1 MATDDEMIHVLI
13 VEDDRADEQIIFRQ
27 LARSPF
33 SFKMTWVQRLE
44 DALEQLNHQRFHA
57 VVTDIHLPDS
67 SGIETV
73 ARLKSCGKQLAIVV
87 LTSQEQEGI
96 EAEVRLS
103 GAQDFRFKRELADDS
118 LPRAVLHAVQR
129 QRDLNQMK
137 HLAWRLKR
145 KQALLR
151 EQAIQLKQKNRR
163 LHKLYRTSREFVDNV
178 SHDLRTPLTVI
189 KDYVSIIREGMAGEV
204 NPEQTKLLGK
214 VALRADDLNH
224 MVDDILDAS
233 KLEAGLLSAWRRP
246 VPVRQIVSHAASLL
260 KERAAI
266 HGVQLVI
273 DCPEELPDAYC
284 DIDKAVRVIA
294 NLAVNAIKF
303 SKPGQSV
310 TLWGKHC
317 PIEGEI
323 VLGITDQGPGMDAE
337 ALSDVFQRFAQLN
350 DNVSSTV
357 KGFGLG
363 LNIAQRLTRINLGE
377 MHVESE
383 VGQGSTF
390 SFSIPLAEPAE
401 VFSRWLQLHQQSSLP
416 IAAMKISVGDTTNA
430 RDADDFD
437 RFINCVLRKQDI
449 LFRICPRHW
458 MLLLPIT
465 EKDIPRWEERV
476 ARDFTRFNRNRHQG
490 APIGYSRRIV
500 RTWPPSTS
508 RRRMQREFERLLV
521 EQFDNSHADY
531 LATS

>member
-1 MATDDEMIHVLI
+1 MATNNERLHVLI
-13 VEDDRADEQIIFRQ
+13 LEDDRADEKIIFRQ
-27 LARSPF
+27 LERSHF
-33 SFKMTWVQRLE
+33 AFKTKSVTRLE
-44 DALEQLNHQRFHA
+44 DALEQLKHETFHA
-57 VVTDIHLPDS
+57 VVTDINLPDS
-67 SGIETV
+67 SGIETIV
-73 ARLKSCGKQLAIVV
+73 KLKSFDKQLAILV
-87 LTSQEQEGI
+87 LTSQEQEEL

-103 GAQDFRFKRELADDS
+103 GAQDFRFKRELDSDS
-118 LPRAVLHAVQR
+118 LPRAIMHAVQR

-137 HLAWRLKR
+137 HLARRLKR

-151 EQAIQLKQKNRR
+151 EQALQLKQKNRR

-204 NPEQTKLLGK
+204 NLEQTKLLGK

-246 VPVRQIVSHAASLL
+246 VPVSQIVSHAASLL
-260 KERAAI
+260 QERAAI

-273 DCPEELPDAYC
+273 LCPDELPDAYC
-284 DIDKAVRVIA
+284 DIEKAVRVIT

-310 TLWGKHC
+310 RIWAKHC

-323 VLGITDQGPGMDAE
+323 VLGVTDQGPGMDAE
-337 ALSDVFQRFAQLN
+337 SLARIFERFAQLN
-350 DNVSSTV
+350 DHASSTV

-377 MHVESE
+377 MNVESE
-383 VGQGSTF
+383 VGHGSTF
-390 SFSIPLAEPAE
+390 TFTVPVADPAE
-401 VFSRWLQLHQQSSLP
+401 VFSRWVQLHEQSTLP
-416 IAAMKISVGDTTNA
+416 ILAIKISVGETTSIS
-430 RDADDFD
+430 DADDFD
-437 RFINCVLRKQDI
+437 RFANCLLRKQDI

-458 MLLLPIT
+458 MLLLPIR
-465 EKDIPRWEERV
+465 EKDIPRWEDRV
-476 ARDFTRFNRNRHQG
+476 ARDFARFNRNRHQG
-490 APIGYSRRIV
+490 ASIGYARSIV
-500 RTWPPSTS
+500 HSWPPSTS
-508 RRRMQREFERLLV
+508 RRCMQRDFEELLV
-521 EQFDNSHADY
+521 RQFDQSRSDY